1 MENGLELQKLETNQ
15 TITIEQSK
23 LKLELIT
30 KVAQL
35 LREHSKTNNNTD
47 NSNNTYDKSMEI
59 LQMKN
64 ELEKTFHTE
73 INTEIH
79 KLQLNLENDMT
90 ENILKNVLNAK
101 KNNYVDNGNNGE

>member
-1 MENGLELQKLETNQ
+1 METNQ